1 MYKTPKNSKTLFHR
15 NNSMHGQLNSLPIG
29 QLVHDNA
36 SQAPCAPGH
45 LKL

>member
-1 MYKTPKNSKTLFHR
+1 MCKKPKNSKHPFVV
-15 NNSMHGQLNSLPIG
+15 NSSVHGQLNSVPIG